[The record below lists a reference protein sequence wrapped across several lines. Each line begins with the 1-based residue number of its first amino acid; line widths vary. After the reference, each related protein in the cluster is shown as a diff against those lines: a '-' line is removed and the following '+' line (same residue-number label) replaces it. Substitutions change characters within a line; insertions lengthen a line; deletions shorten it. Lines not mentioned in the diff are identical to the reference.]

1 MNTGRQPAGIAQTWP
16 APAKLNLF
24 LHITGRRNDGY
35 HLLQTAIQFVDICD
49 LLNFRIRDDGVIRCV
64 NSDRSISSDSDLAVQ
79 AARLL
84 QDACSMGYGA
94 DIHLEKVIPKGSGLG
109 GGSSDAATVL
119 LALNKLWNCGL
130 DRRRLEK
137 LGSQLGAD
145 VPVFIRG
152 KASWVEGV
160 GEPLHAVNL
169 PEAWYV
175 IVYPGVHLDTRQM
188 FADPS
193 LQRDCAPVLSR
204 DFSLREAGN
213 VFEPIARRHAQVERA
228 WQWLSQHLQ
237 VRLTGSGSCLFAC
250 GQSRSQ
256 VEEIAADCPS
266 DFTVFV
272 AKGMNHSP
280 ACSIS
285 QYN

>member
-1 MNTGRQPAGIAQTWP
+1 MNTGRQPGRVTQIWL

-24 LHITGRRNDGY
+24 LHITGRRHDGY

-49 LLNFRIRDDGVIRCV
+49 RLSFCIRDDRVIRCIS
-64 NSDRSISSDSDLAVQ
+64 SDQSISSDSDLATR

-84 QDACSMGYGA
+84 QDTCSVERGA
-94 DIHLEKVIPKGSGLG
+94 DIHLEKVIPKGAGLG

-119 LALNKLWNCGL
+119 LALNQLWGCSL
-130 DRRRLEK
+130 DRKRLEK

-152 KASWVEGV
+152 EASWVEGV
-160 GEPLHAVNL
+160 GEPLHAMNF

-175 IVYPGVHLDTRQM
+175 VVYPGVHLGTRQM
-188 FADPS
+188 FADPG
-193 LQRDCAPVLSR
+193 LQRDCAPVLAE
-204 DFSLREAGN
+204 DFSLRRTVN
-213 VFEPIARRHAQVERA
+213 VFEPIARQHAQVEHA
-228 WQWLSQHLQ
+228 WQWLSRHLQ
-237 VRLTGSGSCLFAC
+237 VRLTGSGSCLYAQ

-256 VEEIAADCPS
+256 AEEIAADCPS
-266 DFTVFV
+266 GFTVFV

-280 ACSIS
+280 ACSLC